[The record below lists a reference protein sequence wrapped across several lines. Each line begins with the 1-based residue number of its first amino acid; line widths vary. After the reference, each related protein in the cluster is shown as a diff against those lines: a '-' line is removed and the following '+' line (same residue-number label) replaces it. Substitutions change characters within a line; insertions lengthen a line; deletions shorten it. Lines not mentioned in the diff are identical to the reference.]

1 VSGARRLGRGFNPLL
16 LQIAAVIAGGAVVVG
31 IALYTGDVVERS
43 SHNATD
49 ESQAA
54 LLASEITSQIDS
66 LSVFGLRSEEVSA
79 SGTGAPTLGLADAIA
94 AHEALSTARQEA
106 VELHRLIGSDKTL
119 QIMGAAGEAADG
131 LDEFITARSPETYGL
146 LETRLAGLRGL
157 SAAEAP
163 RLHASAEGHQATLL
177 DATSN
182 ARLATII
189 AAVVSAMCVAAATLI
204 IGRRLRHAL
213 ETVEGEKARLVET
226 SRIMQRRNE
235 QFGALYQVVSEVT
248 ETLSMKY
255 VVKTTIHEARKLV
268 GADAVTLRRLENGD
282 LIVAGS
288 EGDVEMSLAALTPIQ
303 LGMGVVGRAAKRG
316 KTTRLDSGA
325 AAHMID
331 GERIDGMESGIV
343 VPLIVGAR
351 VVGALSCWSR
361 ETEHFNTDD
370 ERILEMMASQVAT
383 AIVSADTHE
392 QTERD
397 AHEDA
402 LTTLPNRRQLHEDLR
417 GPLLNGALN
426 DHPLA
431 IAMVDIDHFKRF
443 NDDYGHKVGDVT
455 LQRVAEVLRASVRE
469 RDRVYRFGGE
479 EFLIVFDGVA
489 SDDAMKLAE
498 RVRSAVQRTP
508 LTGDSM
514 QPVGPVTISI
524 GVAVFPDHGRDVD
537 ELIDVADRA
546 MYASKEMG
554 RNRVTLSGAEPEAAA
569 LEAAAA

>member
-1 VSGARRLGRGFNPLL
+1 MRLLGRLRHGFNPLVIQL
-16 LQIAAVIAGGAVVVG
+16 AAVVAGGAVVVG
-31 IALYTGDVVERS
+31 IALYTSEVVERS
-43 SHNATD
+43 SHNARD

-54 LLASEITSQIDS
+54 LLASEITSQVDS
-66 LSVFGLRSEEVSA
+66 LAVFGLRTEG
-79 SGTGAPTLGLADAIA
+79 GTAAPSTPTLDLADAIT
-94 AHEALSTARQEA
+94 AHEALSAAATDAT
-106 VELHRLIGSDKTL
+106 ELHRLIGSDKTL
-119 QIMGAAGEAADG
+119 QIMGASEEAASG
-131 LDEFITARSPETYGL
+131 LDAFITAPGPETYAGL
-146 LETRLAGLRGL
+146 RTRLAGLRGL

-163 RLHASAEGHQATLL
+163 RLHASADGHQATLL

-182 ARLATII
+182 ARLATLI
-189 AAVVSAMCVAAATLI
+189 AAIASALCVAAATLI

-213 ETVEGEKARLVET
+213 EVAEGEQARLVET
-226 SRIMQRRNE
+226 SRIMQRRND

-268 GADAVTLRRLENGD
+268 GADAVTLRRIENGT
-282 LIVAGS
+282 LLVAGS
-288 EGDVEMSLAALTPIQ
+288 EMDVDTTVVGLTGIALGT
-303 LGMGVVGRAAKRG
+303 GVVGRAAKRG
-316 KTTRLDSGA
+316 KTTRIDSGA
-325 AAHMID
+325 TSHMIE

-351 VVGALSCWSR
+351 VVGALTCWSR
-361 ETEHFNTDD
+361 EKEHFNTDD

-397 AHEDA
+397 AHQDA

-417 GPLLNGALN
+417 GPLLTGALN

-431 IAMVDIDHFKRF
+431 VAMVDIDHFKRF
-443 NDDYGHKVGDVT
+443 NDEYGHKVGDIT

-479 EFLIVFDGVA
+479 EFLVVFDGVA
-489 SDDAMKLAE
+489 ADDAMKLAE
-498 RVRSAVQRTP
+498 RVRAAVQRTP
-508 LTGDSM
+508 LTGDGM

-524 GVAVFPDHGRDVD
+524 GVAVFPDHGRDID

-569 LEAAAA
+569 LEMAA